1 MPTALHASTWFSHC
15 SFALVSYSLI
25 NLLLVKYMLLN
36 TLHENTESGQVMLMK
51 KKFFNMFYSFVL
63 LFDGVSDMQD
73 MLRIPPARADRKG
86 FQSTNLCKMAIS
98 CESTFSVP
106 SSPL

>member
-36 TLHENTESGQVMLMK
+36 TLHENAESGQVMLMK
-51 KKFFNMFYSFVL
+51 KKEVLQHVL
-63 LFDGVSDMQD
+63 LICTPF
-73 MLRIPPARADRKG
+73 
-86 FQSTNLCKMAIS
+86 
-98 CESTFSVP
+98 
-106 SSPL
+106 